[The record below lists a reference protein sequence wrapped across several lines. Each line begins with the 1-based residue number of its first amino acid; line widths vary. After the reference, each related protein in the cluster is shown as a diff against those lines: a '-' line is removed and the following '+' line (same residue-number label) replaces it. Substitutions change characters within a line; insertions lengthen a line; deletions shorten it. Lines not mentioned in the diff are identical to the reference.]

1 MDPVRKPYDLYL
13 HITYVIRVLSSQSN
27 VLYIYKINENSYI
40 SPYIFFLSFLKKKK
54 SMFG

>member
-40 SPYIFFLSFLKKKK
+40 SPYIFFFLS
-54 SMFG
+54 